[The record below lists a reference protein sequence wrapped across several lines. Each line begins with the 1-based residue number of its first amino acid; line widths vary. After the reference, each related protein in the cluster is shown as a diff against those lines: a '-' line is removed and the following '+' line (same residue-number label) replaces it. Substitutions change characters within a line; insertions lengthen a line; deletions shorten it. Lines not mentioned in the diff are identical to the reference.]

1 MARWRESCDPC
12 PNHLPIRRFCDMWWR
27 HTPRTDQERLQEIAR
42 LTKKRDH
49 LLDRAPEA
57 VLVRRTIILCFLGLM
72 IFLVGEQ
79 IFFQPARYGFI
90 GIFAL
95 AVFGALLFVI
105 LRGSST
111 LPSIGD
117 RWGMSRLLSYEGDS
131 PQELQNKI
139 ERLRAQMDQADQP
152 KQD

>member
-1 MARWRESCDPC
+1 
-12 PNHLPIRRFCDMWWR
+12 MWWQ
-27 HTPRTDQERLQEIAR
+27 HTRRTDQERSQEIAGR
-42 LTKKRDH
+42 VKKRDH

-57 VLVRRTIILCFLGLM
+57 VLVRQAIILCFLGLM

-95 AVFGALLFVI
+95 ALFGALLFVF
-105 LRGSST
+105 LRGSLH

-117 RWGMSRLLSYEGDS
+117 RWGMSRLLSYECDS
-131 PQELQNKI
+131 PQELQNEI
-139 ERLRAQMDQADQP
+139 ERLRAQMNQP
-152 KQD
+152 DER

>member
-1 MARWRESCDPC
+1 
-12 PNHLPIRRFCDMWWR
+12 MWWQ
-27 HTPRTDQERLQEIAR
+27 HTPRTDQERSEEIAR
-42 LTKKRDH
+42 LIKKRDH
-49 LLDRAPEA
+49 LLDRAPEV
-57 VLVRRTIILCFLGLM
+57 VLVRQAIILCFLGLM

-95 AVFGALLFVI
+95 ALFGALLFVI
-105 LRGSST
+105 LRGSRN

-117 RWGMSRLLSYEGDS
+117 RLGMSRLLSYEGDN
-131 PQELQNKI
+131 PQDLQNKI

-152 KQD
+152 KQG